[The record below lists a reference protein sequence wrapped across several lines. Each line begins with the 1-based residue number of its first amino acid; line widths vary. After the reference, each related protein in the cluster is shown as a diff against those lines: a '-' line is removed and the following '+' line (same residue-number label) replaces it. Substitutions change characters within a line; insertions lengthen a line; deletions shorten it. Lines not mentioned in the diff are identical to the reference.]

1 MASYLHGTYG
11 ALKDAVIQS
20 TEEASTAAV
29 IIGTLPVH
37 LLPDYDG
44 TVGTP
49 LLMSN
54 ASAKETYG
62 YVSDWEDFTLCEAV
76 QAFFAGGNNI
86 GPIYAINVLDPDT
99 HRADTSVEASVTFT
113 GGVAVLDDS
122 LAIAKTIAI
131 ANVTDLAVEWD
142 YAAEHYVLHSAT
154 ATGTKTATY
163 RRVNPDAVTAAQV
176 ASAVAVVDDIYPAHN
191 AIPSLLLAPGWSQ
204 EPVVY
209 DALCAKAQS
218 IDEHFFAF
226 VVADLSAE
234 SATTA
239 VQAIA
244 LKATNAMSSK
254 FSKVCWPMVADAAG
268 TTYHL
273 STLFAREM
281 VSNDL
286 ERDGVPFATAS
297 NTVVSLAKVCLA
309 DGTTVRMYAEDGN
322 DLNEHGI
329 STAIAWG
336 GQLRLWGGHT
346 AGYEFGAA
354 NDATAVFDTTMR
366 MMEWVLNEFQTA
378 WIDRIDEPMT
388 IALRD
393 TIVAS
398 EQDKL
403 DGLVAQGAL
412 VGNPTVVFLQ
422 TSNEDSDLI
431 EGNFTWD
438 FAITPTPQFKSA
450 KAIVA
455 YTAEGLNAY
464 ITESQ
469 TVGEEG

>member
-20 TEEASTAAV
+20 AEEASTAAV
-29 IIGTLPVH
+29 VIGTLPVH
-37 LLPDYDG
+37 LLLDYDG
-44 TVGTP
+44 TVGVP
-49 LLMSN
+49 LKMIN

-62 YVSDWEDFTLCEAV
+62 YSSDWESFTLCEAV
-76 QAFFAGGNNI
+76 QTFFAGGNNI

-99 HRADTSVEASVTFT
+99 HRAATSIEASVTFT
-113 GGVAVLDDS
+113 AGSAALDDN
-122 LAIAKTIAI
+122 LAIAKTISI
-131 ANVTDLAVEWD
+131 SGVSDLKVEWD
-142 YAAEHYVLHSAT
+142 YAAEHYVLSSAT
-154 ATGTKTATY
+154 ATGTMTAVY
-163 RRVNPDAVTAAQV
+163 RRVDPTAVTAAQV
-176 ASAVAVVDDIYPAHN
+176 AAAVSAVDDIYPAHN
-191 AIPSLLLAPGWSQ
+191 VIPSLLLAPGWSQ
-204 EPVVY
+204 EGAVY
-209 DALCAKAQS
+209 DALCSKAQS

-226 VVADLSAE
+226 VVADISTE
-234 SATTA
+234 DATTA
-239 VQAIA
+239 AEAITA
-244 LKATNAMSSK
+244 KATDVMCSK
-254 FSKVCWPMVADAAG
+254 FSKVCWPMAADAAG
-268 TTYHL
+268 TLYHL

-297 NTVVSLAKVCLA
+297 NTPISLAKVCLA
-309 DGTTVRMYAEDGN
+309 DGTAVRMYAEDGN

-329 STAIAWG
+329 STVIAWG
-336 GQLRLWGGHT
+336 GKLRLWGGHT
-346 AGYEFGAA
+346 AGYEYGAA
-354 NDATAVFDTTMR
+354 NDATAIFDTTMR

-403 DGLVAQGAL
+403 DGLVASGAL
-412 VGNPTVVFLQ
+412 VGTPTVTFLQ
-422 TSNEDSDLI
+422 TSNDDSDLI

-438 FAITPTPQFKSA
+438 FAVTPTPQFKSA
-450 KAIVA
+450 KAVVA
-455 YTAEGLNAY
+455 YTAAGLNAY

-469 TVGEEG
+469 TGGEEG

>member
-11 ALKDAVIQS
+11 VLKDAVIQGA
-20 TEEASTAAV
+20 EEASTAAV

-37 LLPDYDG
+37 LLPSYDG

-49 LLMSN
+49 LKMSN
-54 ASAKETYG
+54 ASAKEAFG
-62 YVSDWEDFTLCEAV
+62 YASDWDSFTLCEAV

-86 GPIYAINVLDPDT
+86 GPIYAINVLDPDKHKEST
-99 HRADTSVEASVTFT
+99 TIEASVTFT
-113 GGVAVLDDS
+113 GGVAILDDN
-122 LAIAKTIAI
+122 LAIAKTIK
-131 ANVTDLAVEWD
+131 VSGVSDLAAEWD
-142 YAAEHYVLHSAT
+142 YAAEHYVLSSAT

-163 RRVNPDAVTAAQV
+163 SRVKPAAVTAAQV
-176 ASAVAVVDDIYPAHN
+176 AAAVAAVDDIYPAYN
-191 AIPSLLLAPGWSQ
+191 AIPSLLLAPGWSSDGA
-204 EPVVY
+204 VY
-209 DALCAKAQS
+209 EALCSKAQS
-218 IDEHFFAF
+218 IDEHFYAF
-226 VVADLSAE
+226 VLADLSAKD
-234 SATTA
+234 ATTA
-239 VQAIA
+239 QAA
-244 LKATNAMSSK
+244 VAAKAAAAMSSK
-254 FSKVCWPMVADAAG
+254 FSKVCWPMGADASG
-268 TTYHL
+268 TLYHL

-286 ERDGVPFATAS
+286 ERDGVPYATAS
-297 NTVVSLAKVCLA
+297 NTVVQLAKVCLA
-309 DGTTVRMYAEDGN
+309 DGTLVRMYAEDGN

-336 GQLRLWGGHT
+336 GKVRLWGGHT
-346 AGYEFGAA
+346 AGYEFGTD

-412 VGNPTVVFLQ
+412 VGKPTVTFLQ
-422 TSNEDSDLI
+422 TSNDESDLI

-450 KAIVA
+450 KAVVA
-455 YTAEGLNAY
+455 YTAEGLSAY

-469 TVGEEG
+469 ESGEEG

>member
-11 ALKDAVIQS
+11 VLKDAVIQS
-20 TEEASTAAV
+20 AEEASTAAV

-49 LLMSN
+49 LKMSN
-54 ASAKETYG
+54 ASVKETFG
-62 YVSDWEDFTLCEAV
+62 YASDWESFTLCEAV

-86 GPIYAINVLDPDT
+86 GPIYAINVLDPDK
-99 HRADTSVEASVTFT
+99 HRAETSVEAEVTFT
-113 GGVAVLDDS
+113 GGVAVLDDA

-131 ANVTDLAVEWD
+131 SGVTDLTAEWD
-142 YAAEHYVLHSAT
+142 YAAEHYVLSSAT
-154 ATGTKTATY
+154 ATGTETATY
-163 RRVNPDAVTAAQV
+163 RRVNPDAVTATQV
-176 ASAVAVVDDIYPAHN
+176 AEAVAVVDDIYPAHN

-204 EPVVY
+204 DPVVY
-209 DALCAKAQS
+209 EALCAKAQS

-239 VQAIA
+239 AQAVA
-244 LKATNAMSSK
+244 LKATNAMNSK
-254 FSKVCWPMVADAAG
+254 FSKVCWPMASDGAG

-286 ERDGVPFATAS
+286 ERDGIPYATAS

-309 DGTTVRMYAEDGN
+309 DGTAVRMYAEDGN

-346 AGYEFGAA
+346 AGYEFGRE

-378 WIDRIDEPMT
+378 WIDSIDAPMT

-412 VGNPTVVFLQ
+412 VGSPTVVFLQ
-422 TSNEDSDLI
+422 TSNEDSDLV

-469 TVGEEG
+469 SAGEEG

>member
-1 MASYLHGTYG
+1 MPNYLHGTYG
-11 ALKDAVIQS
+11 VFKDAVVQS
-20 TEEASTAAV
+20 AEEGSTAAV
-29 IIGTLPVH
+29 VIGTLPVH

-49 LLMSN
+49 LKMSN

-86 GPIYAINVLDPDT
+86 GPIYAINVLDPDA
-99 HRADTSVEASVTFT
+99 HRAATSVEAEVTFS
-113 GGVAVLDDS
+113 GGVATLDDS

-131 ANVTDLAVEWD
+131 SGVSDLAVEWD
-142 YAAEHYVLHSAT
+142 YAAERYMLRSAT
-154 ATGTKTATY
+154 ATGTRTATY

-176 ASAVAVVDDIYPAHN
+176 ASAVSAVDDIYPAYN
-191 AIPSLLLAPGWSQ
+191 TIPSLLLAPGWSQ
-204 EPVVY
+204 EPAVY
-209 DALCAKAQS
+209 EALCSKAQS
-218 IDEHFFAF
+218 VDEHFFAF
-226 VVADLSAE
+226 VLADLSTTQ
-234 SATTA
+234 ATTA
-239 VQAIA
+239 EAAVA

-254 FSKVCWPMVADAAG
+254 FSKVCWPMVSDGAG
-268 TTYHL
+268 ATYHL

-281 VSNDL
+281 VANDL
-286 ERDGVPFATAS
+286 ERDGVPYATAS

-309 DGTTVRMYAEDGN
+309 DGTNVRMYAEDGN

-336 GQLRLWGGHT
+336 GKVRLWGGHT

-422 TSNEDSDLI
+422 TSNEESDLI

-455 YTAEGLNAY
+455 YTSEGLNAY

>member
-1 MASYLHGTYG
+1 MTIYLHGTYG
-11 ALKDAVIQS
+11 VLKDAVIQS
-20 TEEASTAAV
+20 AEEASTAAV
-29 IIGTLPVH
+29 VIGTLPVH

-49 LLMSN
+49 LIMSN
-54 ASAKETYG
+54 AAAKETYG
-62 YVSDWEDFTLCEAV
+62 YSSDWEDFTLCEAV

-99 HRADTSVEASVTFT
+99 HVASTTVEASVTFT
-113 GGVAVLDDS
+113 GGVATLADG
-122 LAIAKTIAI
+122 LAIAKTIKI
-131 ANVTDLAVEWD
+131 TGVSDLSVEWD
-142 YAAEHYVLHSAT
+142 YAAEQYVLSSAT

-163 RRVNPDAVTAAQV
+163 TRVNPDAVTAAQV
-176 ASAVAVVDDIYPAHN
+176 ASAVSAVDDIFPIYN
-191 AIPSLLLAPGWSQ
+191 VIPSLLLAPGWSQ
-204 EPVVY
+204 VPAVY

-218 IDEHFFAF
+218 IDEHFYAF
-226 VVADLSAE
+226 VVADLDASDADSA
-234 SATTA
+234 AD
-239 VQAIA
+239 AIA
-244 LKATNAMSSK
+244 LKATNLMSSK

-268 TTYHL
+268 TIYHL

-286 ERDGVPFATAS
+286 ERDGVPYATAS
-297 NTVVSLAKVCLA
+297 NTVISLAKVCLA
-309 DGTTVRMYAEDGN
+309 DGTVVRMYAEDGN

-336 GQLRLWGGHT
+336 GKLRLWGGHT
-346 AGYEFGAA
+346 AGYEFGVA
-354 NDATAVFDTTMR
+354 NDATAIFDTTMR

-403 DGLVAQGAL
+403 DGLVASGAL
-412 VGNPTVVFLQ
+412 VGSPSVTFLQ
-422 TSNEDSDLI
+422 TSNDDSDLI

-450 KAIVA
+450 KAVVA

-464 ITESQ
+464 ITEAQDS
-469 TVGEEG
+469 GEEG